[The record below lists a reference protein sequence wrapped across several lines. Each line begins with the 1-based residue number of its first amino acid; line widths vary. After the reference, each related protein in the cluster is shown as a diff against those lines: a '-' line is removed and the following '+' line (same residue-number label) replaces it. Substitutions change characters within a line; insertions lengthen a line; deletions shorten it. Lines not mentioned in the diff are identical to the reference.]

1 MPSRHRPAGRV
12 EDPARHPRRVAVLA
26 WTLALLLP
34 AGVGVALWTASG
46 SGSGAAKA
54 RSALDLV
61 VTSGAA
67 VGDLYP
73 GASGKV
79 YLSVENPN
87 PYAVTLTGGSVT
99 GITAVSGSCTAA
111 DFTLGS
117 GTVPSTA
124 IAAGATASVVL
135 DAALTMRST
144 AGNGC
149 QGATVTVA
157 ATVTG
162 TQS

>member
-1 MPSRHRPAGRV
+1 MPSRHHELRQVA
-12 EDPARHPRRVAVLA
+12 DPARHRRRVAVLA
-26 WTLALLLP
+26 WTLALLMP
-34 AGVGVALWTASG
+34 AGVGLALWTASG

-99 GITAVSGSCTAA
+99 AISAVSGSCTTA

-124 IAAGATASVVL
+124 IAAGATAGVVL
-135 DAALTMRST
+135 DAALTMKST

-149 QGATVTVA
+149 QGVTVTVD